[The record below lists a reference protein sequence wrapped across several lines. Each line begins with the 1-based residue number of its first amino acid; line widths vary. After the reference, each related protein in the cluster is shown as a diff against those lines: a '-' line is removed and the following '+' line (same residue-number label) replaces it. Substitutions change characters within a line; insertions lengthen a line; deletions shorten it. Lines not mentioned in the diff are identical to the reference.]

1 MAKHISQLCGE
12 SQMAFCLSRGDG
24 AILRILERSWTSNK
38 PQKQATAKAARVT
51 FSTNNWLNIMCTAI
65 FWWWKVCLAV
75 VCMKASFPQIWSHMH
90 NVNLALAVGCTYLFK
105 NYAGNILKTAL
116 DGQLLQMPNRKG
128 NYLFNTITL
137 LCSLHI
143 LVMYVILSKI
153 LLLDRC
159 YTIVRQTW
167 GCTLPVDCITQTAPV
182 WCAVNKI

>member
-1 MAKHISQLCGE
+1 MAKHISQSCGE
-12 SQMAFCLSRGDG
+12 SQLAVCLSRGDG
-24 AILRILERSWTSNK
+24 AILRILEHLWTPNK

-51 FSTNNWLNIMCTAI
+51 FSTNNWLNIMYTAI

-75 VCMKASFPQIWSHMH
+75 VCMKAGFPQIQSHMH
-90 NVNLALAVGCTYLFK
+90 NINLTLAVGCTYLFK

-128 NYLFNTITL
+128 NYLFTTITL

-153 LLLDRC
+153 LFYWTDATLS
-159 YTIVRQTW
+159 W
-167 GCTLPVDCITQTAPV
+167 GKSEAALCLWTV
-182 WCAVNKI
+182 